1 MCFFYTY
8 HNKAKGNLN
17 KLEKNFKRYQ
27 NGHVILRLFVFQV
40 LTYTGLEHEE
50 RPDPMVK
57 IFPKVTKCTFHKYGP
72 SGTVEKRDGLCV
84 LPLNIINEKIFIF
97 LWFWLIFLALV
108 TGLYL
113 IFRIWTFLGKQ
124 FRVRLIVIDGGRSCR
139 RAHIEAFLEP
149 EHLSWCEKMGDWF
162 LLHLICKNLN
172 VLLVNDL
179 INQLYLD
186 EDESDFNTEA
196 LSQGQTQI

>member
-1 MCFFYTY
+1 M
-8 HNKAKGNLN
+8 
-17 KLEKNFKRYQ
+17 
-27 NGHVILRLFVFQV
+27 I
-40 LTYTGLEHEE
+40 
-50 RPDPMVK
+50 K

-124 FRVRLIVIDGGRSCR
+124 FRVGLIVLDGGRSVR
-139 RAHIEAFLEP
+139 RAHVEAFLEADY
-149 EHLSWCEKMGDWF
+149 LSWWEKMGDWF

-196 LSQGQTQI
+196 L

>member
-1 MCFFYTY
+1 M
-8 HNKAKGNLN
+8 
-17 KLEKNFKRYQ
+17 
-27 NGHVILRLFVFQV
+27 LRSFVFQV

-72 SGTVEKRDGLCV
+72 SGTVEKKDGLCV

-124 FRVRLIVIDGGRSCR
+124 FRVGLIVLDGGRSCR
-139 RAHIEAFLEP
+139 RAHVEAFLEP
-149 EHLSWCEKMGDWF
+149 DYLSWWEKIGDWF

-196 LSQGQTQI
+196 L

>member
-1 MCFFYTY
+1 MNFF
-8 HNKAKGNLN
+8 NKYLLWFLFLN
-17 KLEKNFKRYQ
+17 KTWKELLKLLNNPSK
-27 NGHVILRLFVFQV
+27 GHVILRLFVFQV

-97 LWFWLIFLALV
+97 LWFWLIFLAAV

-124 FRVRLIVIDGGRSCR
+124 FRVGLIVLDGGRSCR
-139 RAHIEAFLEP
+139 RAHVEAFLEP
-149 EHLSWCEKMGDWF
+149 DYLSWWEKMGDWF

-179 INQLYLD
+179 INQLYRD

-196 LSQGQTQI
+196 L

>member
-1 MCFFYTY
+1 M
-8 HNKAKGNLN
+8 A
-17 KLEKNFKRYQ
+17 
-27 NGHVILRLFVFQV
+27 
-40 LTYTGLEHEE
+40 
-50 RPDPMVK
+50 K

-72 SGTVEKRDGLCV
+72 SGEVEKKDALCV

-97 LWFWLIFLALV
+97 LWFWLIFLAFV

-124 FRVRLIVIDGGRSCR
+124 FRVGLIVIYGGRSCR
-139 RAHIEAFLEP
+139 RAHVEAFLEA

-162 LLHLICKNLN
+162 LLDLICKNLN

-179 INQLYLD
+179 INQLYLN
-186 EDESDFNTEA
+186 EDASDFSTET
-196 LSQGQTQI
+196 LSQYQTQI

>member
-1 MCFFYTY
+1 M
-8 HNKAKGNLN
+8 A
-17 KLEKNFKRYQ
+17 
-27 NGHVILRLFVFQV
+27 
-40 LTYTGLEHEE
+40 
-50 RPDPMVK
+50 K

-124 FRVRLIVIDGGRSCR
+124 FRVGLIVLDGGRSVR
-139 RAHIEAFLEP
+139 RAHVEAFLEADY
-149 EHLSWCEKMGDWF
+149 LSWWEKMGDWF

-179 INQLYLD
+179 INRLYLD

-196 LSQGQTQI
+196 L

>member
-1 MCFFYTY
+1 M
-8 HNKAKGNLN
+8 A
-17 KLEKNFKRYQ
+17 
-27 NGHVILRLFVFQV
+27 
-40 LTYTGLEHEE
+40 
-50 RPDPMVK
+50 K

-72 SGTVEKRDGLCV
+72 SGTVMKLDALCV

-113 IFRIWTFLGKQ
+113 IFRIWTFLRKQ

-179 INQLYLD
+179 INQLCPI
-186 EDESDFNTEA
+186 EDASDFSTET
-196 LSQGQTQI
+196 LSHYQTQIWLTYDLLSNFSVTVWFIQLSNCTQRFFLNLVSKIINKFSFCTGL

>member
-1 MCFFYTY
+1 
-8 HNKAKGNLN
+8 
-17 KLEKNFKRYQ
+17 
-27 NGHVILRLFVFQV
+27 
-40 LTYTGLEHEE
+40 
-50 RPDPMVK
+50 MVK

-124 FRVRLIVIDGGRSCR
+124 FRVGLIVLDGGRSVR
-139 RAHIEAFLEP
+139 RAHVEAFLEP
-149 EHLSWCEKMGDWF
+149 GYLSWWEKMGDWF

-196 LSQGQTQI
+196 L

>member
-1 MCFFYTY
+1 M
-8 HNKAKGNLN
+8 A
-17 KLEKNFKRYQ
+17 
-27 NGHVILRLFVFQV
+27 
-40 LTYTGLEHEE
+40 
-50 RPDPMVK
+50 K

-72 SGTVEKRDGLCV
+72 SGTIMKLDALCV

-113 IFRIWTFLGKQ
+113 IMRIWTFLGKQ

-139 RAHIEAFLEP
+139 QAHVEAFLEP
-149 EHLSWCEKMGDWF
+149 KHLSWCEKMGDWF

-179 INQLYLD
+179 INELCPI
-186 EDESDFNTEA
+186 EDASDFSTET
-196 LSQGQTQI
+196 LSHCQTQIWLTYYLLTNFSVTEWFIQLSNCTQFFLRFSIQDNK